1 MKQTINF
8 DKLNTID
15 LTDKLRTITSPRS
28 SQITSRELQRRRI
41 QAFFKACEPKES
53 TQEKVEE
60 ATEAVGNDI
69 ETATEEAIEKIDSTA
84 TEVKEE
90 VEYMDSRVN

>member
-1 MKQTINF
+1 MKKVFLSLALMT
-8 DKLNTID
+8 
-15 LTDKLRTITSPRS
+15 
-28 SQITSRELQRRRI
+28 
-41 QAFFKACEPKES
+41 AFLVVSCKES